1 MSLTRTIDA
10 LQTGITAALDQHR
23 IVGCTV
29 MLAQDGRLLF
39 QASAG
44 MADREAGREMTPE
57 IWLRYASVTK
67 PFTTLAALRLMD
79 QGRLDPEAPVTRYLP
94 SFTPALPD
102 GSRPEIIVNHLMS
115 HLAGLDYGFAQPPDG
130 PYAQAGVSD
139 GISDSGITLAENLRR
154 IASVPLD
161 IVPGSAWRYSVAT
174 DVLGAVIE
182 VASDRPLPQ
191 AMADLVTGPLGI
203 EAAFLADPDRLAA
216 NYHDAQPQPLRM
228 AGLTRVPIPGAEGL
242 SFGFLPERSFD
253 PQAFPSGG
261 GGMSGQPAAALAVL
275 EALRAGPF
283 ISEPLRR
290 MAMQNRIAGP
300 HPSRGPSWGHAWM
313 GAVVCDPGLAA
324 IGLPQGSLS
333 WGGIYGHSW
342 VVVPSRR
349 LTLLAMTNTTIEG
362 MNGGFAVEMAAALS
376 A

>member
-1 MSLTRTIDA
+1 MSLTQTVDA
-10 LQTGITAALDQHR
+10 LQSGISAALDQHR

-29 MLAQDGRLLF
+29 MLAQDGKLLF
-39 QASAG
+39 SASAG
-44 MADREAGREMTPE
+44 MADREAGRAMTPDT
-57 IWLRYASVTK
+57 WLRYASVTK

-94 SFTPALPD
+94 EFTPALAD
-102 GSRPEIIVNHLMS
+102 GTRPEITVNHLMS
-115 HLAGLDYGFAQPPDG
+115 HMAGLDYGFAQPPGG

-139 GISDSGITLAENLRR
+139 GISDSGITLVENLRR
-154 IASVPLD
+154 IARVPLD

-182 VASDRPLPQ
+182 AASDRPLSQ
-191 AMADLVTGPLGI
+191 AMADLVTSPLGI
-203 EAAFLADPDRLAA
+203 EAAFLAEPERLAA

-228 AGLTRVPIPGAEGL
+228 SGLTRVPIPGAEDL
-242 SFGFLPERSFD
+242 YFGFLPERSCD
-253 PQAFPSGG
+253 PRAFPSGG
-261 GGMSGQPAAALAVL
+261 GGMSGQPAAAFAVL

-290 MAMQNRIAGP
+290 MAMQNRIAEP
-300 HPSRGPSWGHAWM
+300 HPMRGPSWGHSWM
-313 GAVVCDPGLAA
+313 GAVVCDPGLTA
-324 IGLPQGSLS
+324 IGLPPGSLS

-342 VVVPSRR
+342 VVDPSRG
-349 LTLLAMTNTTIEG
+349 LTLLAMTNTTTEG
-362 MNGGFAVEMAAALS
+362 MNGGFAVEMTAALG

>member
-10 LQTGITAALDQHR
+10 LQAGITAALDQHR

-29 MLAQDGRLLF
+29 LLAQDGKLLF

-44 MADREAGREMTPE
+44 MADREAGRAMTPE
-57 IWLRYASVTK
+57 TWLRYASVTK

-94 SFTPALPD
+94 GFTPALPD
-102 GSRPEIIVNHLMS
+102 GTRPQITVNHLMS
-115 HLAGLDYGFAQPPDG
+115 HLAGLDYGFAQPPGG

-191 AMADLVTGPLGI
+191 AMADLVTGPLGV
-203 EAAFLADPDRLAA
+203 EAAFLADPERLAA
-216 NYHDAQPQPLRM
+216 NYHDAQPQPQRM
-228 AGLTRVPIPGAEGL
+228 SGLTRVPIPGAEEL
-242 SFGFLPERSFD
+242 SFGFLPERSWD

-290 MAMQNRIAGP
+290 MAMQNRISGP

-313 GAVVCDPGLAA
+313 GAVVCDPVLAG
-324 IGLPQGSLS
+324 IGLPPGSLS

-342 VVVPSRR
+342 VVVPARG
-349 LTLLAMTNTTIEG
+349 LTLLAMTNTTTEG